1 MLSLLK
7 KKMRRSTTETKTNR
21 AERPKVVTREGNDK
35 VTKTEVDVTKVM
47 RNVGFYAVRAHLI
60 GAMSLAS
67 EIKLGSVPAAKRQ
80 DLRDEHKKIIVDLE
94 KVGKITPRIE
104 RKIRTWNEKADAAS
118 AR

>member
-21 AERPKVVTREGNDK
+21 AERPKVVTREGKDK

>member
-1 MLSLLK
+1 M
-7 KKMRRSTTETKTNR
+7 
-21 AERPKVVTREGNDK
+21 VTREGNDK
-35 VTKTEVDVTKVM
+35 VTKTEVDVAKVM

-67 EIKLGSVPAAKRQ
+67 EIRGSVEASKIQ
-80 DLRDEHKKIIVDLE
+80 GLRDEHKKIIVDLE